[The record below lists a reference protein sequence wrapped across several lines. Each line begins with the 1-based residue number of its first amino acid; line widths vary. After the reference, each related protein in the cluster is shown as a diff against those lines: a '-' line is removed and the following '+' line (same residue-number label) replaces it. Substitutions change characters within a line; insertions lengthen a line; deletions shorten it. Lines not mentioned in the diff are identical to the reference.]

1 MFNLIEP
8 QNSDGYNPFVYIRS
22 DEDVMKLI
30 TNLIQNTTPKN
41 ATQNDPFWE
50 KSEIALDTALM
61 LYLLHEAPPEEQNFE
76 MLMFLIENAAVVEDD
91 DDSYESPVDMLF
103 NGLEEENPEHIAL
116 KQWKIFKQATG
127 KTAKSI
133 LISCAARLAP
143 FDIAELREITM
154 YDELELDTLGDKIYL
169 NKQDDRYQK
178 TALFLIMSDT
188 DTTFNFLIAMIYSQL
203 FNLLCE
209 KADDFYGGRLPV
221 HVRCLID
228 ECANIGQIPN
238 LEKLMAT
245 IRSREISACLV
256 LQAQSQ
262 LKALY
267 KDSADTIIGN
277 CDTSIFLGGKEPT
290 TLKEL
295 SAALGKETIDTY
307 NTGESRGR
315 EVSHSLNYQKLGKDL
330 ATVDELSV
338 LDGGKCILQL
348 RGVRPF
354 KSDKY
359 DITKHPKYKYL
370 SDANEK
376 NAFDI
381 EKYLKRKLKVKKDDV
396 YEVFEMTIDDE

>member
-1 MFNLIEP
+1 
-8 QNSDGYNPFVYIRS
+8 
-22 DEDVMKLI
+22 
-30 TNLIQNTTPKN
+30 
-41 ATQNDPFWE
+41 
-50 KSEIALDTALM
+50 
-61 LYLLHEAPPEEQNFE
+61 
-76 MLMFLIENAAVVEDD
+76 
-91 DDSYESPVDMLF
+91 
-103 NGLEEENPEHIAL
+103 
-116 KQWKIFKQATG
+116 
-127 KTAKSI
+127 
-133 LISCAARLAP
+133 
-143 FDIAELREITM
+143 M
-154 YDELELDTLGDKIYL
+154 YDELELDTLGD
-169 NKQDDRYQK
+169 RK

-188 DTTFNFLIAMIYSQL
+188 DSTFNFLISMIYSQL

-209 KADDFYGGRLPV
+209 KADDVYGGRLPV

-267 KDSADTIIGN
+267 KDNADTIIGN
-277 CDTSIFLGGKEPT
+277 CDSSIFLGGKEPG

-295 SAALGKETIDTY
+295 NQALGKETIDTF

-315 EVSHSLNYQKLGKDL
+315 EVSHSLNYQKLGKEL
-330 ATVDELSV
+330 MSVDELAV

-354 KSDKY
+354 LSDKY
-359 DITKHPKYKYL
+359 DITKHPNYKYL
-370 SDANEK
+370 SDANPR

-381 EKYLKRKLKVKKDDV
+381 EKYLSTRLVPKADEV
-396 YEVFEMTIDDE
+396 YEVFDAGRV